1 MSGFGKPIVVTSI
14 ERVSADTAAALG
26 AEGAAT
32 VHEAIGRRGFL
43 GAGIQSRVPG
53 LRIGGTAVTVLS
65 HPGDNLMVHAAVE
78 QCQAGDVLVVAH
90 TSPSEHGLF
99 GDLLATS
106 LAARGVLGIVTDA
119 GVRDIAD
126 LRQMGFGVWSAHVSC
141 QGTVKATP
149 GSVNV
154 PVTIGGVQIAPGDA
168 IVADDDGAVCVARA
182 EADWA
187 LAQSAARTANEAD
200 KRARLAAG
208 ELGLDMY
215 NLRAKL
221 DELGVTYQ

>member
-1 MSGFGKPIVVTSI
+1 
-14 ERVSADTAAALG
+14 
-26 AEGAAT
+26 
-32 VHEAIGRRGFL
+32 
-43 GAGIQSRVPG
+43 
-53 LRIGGTAVTVLS
+53 
-65 HPGDNLMVHAAVE
+65 
-78 QCQAGDVLVVAH
+78 
-90 TSPSEHGLF
+90 
-99 GDLLATS
+99 
-106 LAARGVLGIVTDA
+106 
-119 GVRDIAD
+119 
-126 LRQMGFGVWSAHVSC
+126 VSC

-187 LAQSAARTANEAD
+187 LAQSGERTANEAD

-221 DELGVTYQ
+221 QELGVTYQ